1 MMPSLK
7 IFVVD
12 DDADDRYF
20 LAEAINAVIQPVDI
34 VELTDGLELMQ
45 AIESIP
51 AENNSVV
58 VLLDMN
64 MPKMNGLEVLEAL
77 QFNEKYKDI
86 PVMMVS
92 TSQKETLITEAY
104 RLGVRRYFTKPY
116 DMTEYQKMIQQII
129 QTLEDD
135 LL

>member
-20 LAEAINAVIQPVDI
+20 LAEAIHAVIQPVDI

-77 QFNEKYKDI
+77 QFDEKYKDI

-116 DMTEYQKMIQQII
+116 DTTEYQKMIQQII